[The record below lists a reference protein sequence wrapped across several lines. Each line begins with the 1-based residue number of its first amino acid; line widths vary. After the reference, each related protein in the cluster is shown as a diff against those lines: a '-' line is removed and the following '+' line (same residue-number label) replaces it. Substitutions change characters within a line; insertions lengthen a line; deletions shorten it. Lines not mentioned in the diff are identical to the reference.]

1 VLSLLHTVLALQFY
15 LSLFVLKNQDSLRN
29 LKDMLLENTVATHL
43 ENFCTYD
50 TYIFFISAFNIPHL
64 DKKPLQEVVR
74 PARGALARVII
85 LNSITSS
92 NKDGIRVVDD

>member
-1 VLSLLHTVLALQFY
+1 
-15 LSLFVLKNQDSLRN
+15 
-29 LKDMLLENTVATHL
+29 MLLENTVATHIW
-43 ENFCTYD
+43 EFEQIHFCTCD
-50 TYIFFISAFNIPHL
+50 IFFISAFNVPHL

-92 NKDGIRVVDD
+92 TKVRTRVVDD

>member
-1 VLSLLHTVLALQFY
+1 MQLILRI
-15 LSLFVLKNQDSLRN
+15 FVH
-29 LKDMLLENTVATHL
+29 MIHI
-43 ENFCTYD
+43 F
-50 TYIFFISAFNIPHL
+50 FFISAFNIPHL

>member
-1 VLSLLHTVLALQFY
+1 MIHIF
-15 LSLFVLKNQDSLRN
+15 
-29 LKDMLLENTVATHL
+29 
-43 ENFCTYD
+43 
-50 TYIFFISAFNIPHL
+50 FFISAFNIPHL